1 MLRSIILITLA
12 AAAQLAHAAEA
23 GKVIFTAGKAE
34 LAGTAAVLG
43 ASVQEGQMLSTGP
56 DGFLYVKTIDNG
68 LFILRPNTQARIAA
82 YHVDTQHPENTQVK
96 LELLSGVARSKSGNA
111 VKLARQNFRF
121 NTPVAAIGVRG
132 TDFTVFTDNET
143 SRVAVLS
150 GAIVMSGFAGACR
163 PEGAGPC
170 ESSVSREL
178 SAAQRGQLLQVQR
191 GQPAP
196 KLLDSSPL
204 SPDMVSPPRAD
215 EPLAHGTGNGGGAN
229 TATGQPNLDAEKTA
243 NLNNAIGKV
252 TPPVVPPVVVMPPPG
267 PVDGSGSGPQL
278 PERDIVWGRWTVVAG
293 LPPKFILTMAK
304 EGNELL
310 AQNGD
315 YALLRSPGR
324 DYVAPSNGNIGFKL
338 ADSEAFIY
346 TNYTPTYR
354 TEAKAS
360 LTNGALNVDFGSKSF
375 STSMDLVSDSGQM
388 TRLQANGTVT
398 TEGRLYGDAAGS
410 RTGYMNVQ
418 GLLSNADGG
427 KAAYIFD
434 SRLDDKRTVNGATSW
449 QAVKP

>member
-1 MLRSIILITLA
+1 
-12 AAAQLAHAAEA
+12 
-23 GKVIFTAGKAE
+23 
-34 LAGTAAVLG
+34 
-43 ASVQEGQMLSTGP
+43 
-56 DGFLYVKTIDNG
+56 
-68 LFILRPNTQARIAA
+68 
-82 YHVDTQHPENTQVK
+82 
-96 LELLSGVARSKSGNA
+96 
-111 VKLARQNFRF
+111 
-121 NTPVAAIGVRG
+121 
-132 TDFTVFTDNET
+132 
-143 SRVAVLS
+143 
-150 GAIVMSGFAGACR
+150 
-163 PEGAGPC
+163 
-170 ESSVSREL
+170 
-178 SAAQRGQLLQVQR
+178 LQVQR

-204 SPDMVSPPRAD
+204 SPDTVSPPRAD
-215 EPLAHGTGNGGGAN
+215 EPLAHGAGNGGGAN

-267 PVDGSGSGPQL
+267 PVDGSGTGPQL